1 MGLQGGRFPL
11 LAPQVR
17 IASAPGG
24 HLGVLTGR
32 AARRTTWRLLDD
44 FLAATA
50 EGRVGPG
57 WRARRHL
64 RAVA

>member
-1 MGLQGGRFPL
+1 
-11 LAPQVR
+11 VR

-32 AARRTTWRLLDD
+32 AARRTTWRALDD

-50 EGRVGPG
+50 QGRAERRP
-57 WRARRHL
+57 RARRHL